1 LLFSLKER
9 AMKKPLLNLWQIWN
23 MSVGFFGIQ
32 FGWGL
37 QMANMSAIYEFLGAR
52 ADQIPILWL
61 AAPLTGLIVQPI
73 VGHMSD
79 HTWGALGRRRP
90 YFLGGAIFATLAL
103 LLMPHSTSVLMAA
116 LLLWILDF
124 SVNISMEPFRAFV
137 GDMLPDEQ
145 RAQGFAMQ
153 SLLIGFGAVLAS
165 ALPWM
170 MTNWFGVSSAPLAKE
185 AVDTVNE
192 TLKVTLSAITG
203 NAAIPATVRY
213 SFAIG
218 AAVFFSAVLWTVIST
233 KEYPPED
240 MEAFRRMK
248 AEKGGFIGNLRE
260 MGKAFVEMPRTMKQ
274 LAWVQLFTWF
284 GLFCM
289 WIYFAVAVA
298 HYVFGATDHN
308 SRLFGDG
315 VQWGGVCFS
324 IYNAVCFVFS
334 FLLIALAKKISPKMI
349 HLVCLLCGGI
359 GLLSVAFIHDKHIL
373 LLPMVGVGVAWASIV
388 SMPYAM
394 LSSALPANR
403 MGVYMGIFNFFIV
416 IPQIIASLGLGLVM
430 RRFLHDNSMLAVM
443 LGGISLIIAALLVL
457 RVTIE
462 KPEGSMT

>member
-1 LLFSLKER
+1 
-9 AMKKPLLNLWQIWN
+9 MKKPHLSIWQIWN
-23 MSVGFFGIQ
+23 MSFGFFGIQ

-37 QMANMSAIYEFLGAR
+37 QMANMSAIYEFLGAK

-61 AAPLTGLIVQPI
+61 AAPLTGLLVQPI

-79 HTWGALGRRRP
+79 RTWCALGRRRP
-90 YFLGGAIFATLAL
+90 FFLTGAIFASLAL
-103 LLMPHSTSVLMAA
+103 LLMPHSPSVLIAA
-116 LLLWILDF
+116 LLLWVLDF

-165 ALPWM
+165 SLPWM
-170 MTNWFGVSSAPLAKE
+170 MTNWCGVSSAPLAKE
-185 AVDTVNE
+185 AVDTVRE
-192 TLKVTLSAITG
+192 TLTVTLSGLTG

-218 AAVFFSAVLWTVIST
+218 AAVFFCAVLWTIFST

-240 MEAFRRMK
+240 MEAFRTMK
-248 AEKGGFIGNLRE
+248 AKSAGFGAHMKELAR
-260 MGKAFVEMPRTMKQ
+260 AFAEMPRTMKQ

-298 HYVFGATDHN
+298 HYIFGASDHT
-308 SRLFGDG
+308 SKLFSDG
-315 VQWGGVCFS
+315 IQWGGICFS
-324 IYNAVCFVFS
+324 VYNAVCFAFS
-334 FLLIALAKKISPKMI
+334 FILIWLSRRVSPKMI
-349 HLVCLLCGGI
+349 HLVCLLCGGL
-359 GLLSVAFIHDKHIL
+359 GLLSVSFVHDKLLL
-373 LLPMVGVGVAWASIV
+373 LLPMIGVGVAWASIV

-394 LSSALPANR
+394 LSGALPSDK

-416 IPQIIASLGLGLVM
+416 IPQIAASLGLGWVM
-430 RRFLHDNSMLAVM
+430 RSFLHDNSMLAVM
-443 LGGISLIIAALLVL
+443 MGGVSMIIAALLVL
-457 RVTIE
+457 RVE
-462 KPEGSMT
+462 VNEAA